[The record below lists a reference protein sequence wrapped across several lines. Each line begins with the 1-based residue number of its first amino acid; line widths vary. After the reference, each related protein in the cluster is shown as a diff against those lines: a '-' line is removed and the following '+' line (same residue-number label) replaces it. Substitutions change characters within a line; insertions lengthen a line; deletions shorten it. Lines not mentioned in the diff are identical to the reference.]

1 MLGYSLSCP
10 VLLPVSR
17 GCSTS
22 RLLAGRNYIACGTDR
37 QIERGDYHLSLLS
50 VSERAG
56 QPAGYH
62 RGIAHYG
69 RKYCNVNKVEE
80 YEDIDYRRRTKS
92 FDSIVAYLSSEKYL
106 CEQAFTYDD
115 AKMKVNMYEYDC
127 VLLDL
132 MLPGGNGL
140 DILRDI
146 RKQRNPVGVIIVSAK
161 DSLGDKVKGLEIGA
175 DDYLAKPFHLP
186 ELSMRIYAI
195 IRRKEFTANNILES
209 NGVRIDLL
217 NKSAVVN
224 ETPIELTKSEYELLL
239 FFIGNKDR
247 VISKSAMAEHLSGEM
262 ADMMDNHDFVY
273 THIKNL
279 KAKLATAGCKDCIK
293 NVYGTGYKWTE
304 L

>member
-1 MLGYSLSCP
+1 MKILIIEDERSLS
-10 VLLPVSR
+10 
-17 GCSTS
+17 
-22 RLLAGRNYIACGTDR
+22 
-37 QIERGDYHLSLLS
+37 
-50 VSERAG
+50 
-56 QPAGYH
+56 
-62 RGIAHYG
+62 
-69 RKYCNVNKVEE
+69 
-80 YEDIDYRRRTKS
+80 
-92 FDSIVAYLSSEKYL
+92 DSIVAYLSSEKYL

-115 AKMKVNMYEYDC
+115 AKMKVNLYEYDC

-146 RKQRNPVGVIIVSAK
+146 RKQRNPVGVSIVSAK

-195 IRRKEFTANNILES
+195 IRRKEFAANNILES

-279 KAKLATAGCKDCIK
+279 KAKLAAAGCKDCIK

>member
-1 MLGYSLSCP
+1 MKILIIEDERSLS
-10 VLLPVSR
+10 
-17 GCSTS
+17 
-22 RLLAGRNYIACGTDR
+22 
-37 QIERGDYHLSLLS
+37 
-50 VSERAG
+50 
-56 QPAGYH
+56 
-62 RGIAHYG
+62 
-69 RKYCNVNKVEE
+69 
-80 YEDIDYRRRTKS
+80 
-92 FDSIVAYLSSEKYL
+92 DSIVAYLSSEKYL
-106 CEQAFTYDD
+106 CEQAFTYAD

-195 IRRKEFTANNILES
+195 IRRKEFAANNILES
-209 NGVRIDLL
+209 NGIRIDLL
-217 NKSAVVN
+217 N
-224 ETPIELTKSEYELLL
+224 TPIEFTKSEYELLL

-279 KAKLATAGCKDCIK
+279 KAKLAAAGCKDCIK